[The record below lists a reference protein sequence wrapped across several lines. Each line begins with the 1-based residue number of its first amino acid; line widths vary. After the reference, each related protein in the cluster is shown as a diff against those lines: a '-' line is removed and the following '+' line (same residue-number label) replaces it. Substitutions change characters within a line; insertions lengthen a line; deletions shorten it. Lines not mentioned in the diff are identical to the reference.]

1 MFNNNYTTSSYDYY
15 LVPTSNE
22 EYLSK
27 DYFEYFTNDELRLA
41 RNEILARHGRIFN
54 SSDLQTYFENQA
66 WYTPSYDPDTF
77 DSNMEKILNDYEKA
91 NIETIKEIEAE
102 RK

>member
-27 DYFEYFTNDELRLA
+27 DYL
-41 RNEILARHGRIFN
+41 
-54 SSDLQTYFENQA
+54 ENQA